1 MDKKKS
7 IETLACNTTI
17 INSIKKNRNMESVK
31 KVYDFLEDAKTFY
44 LATMDGDQPR
54 VRPYGAMLFFE
65 GKIYI
70 MAFGKTNATRQ
81 IATNNKAEICA
92 FKGRTLRIECNL
104 VEDNRPEVGKAL
116 VDKMPVLKPAL
127 GENGEN
133 GVMYY
138 LANATAN
145 FFKMM
150 ELDETIKF

>member
-1 MDKKKS
+1 M
-7 IETLACNTTI
+7 LL
-17 INSIKKNRNMESVK
+17 
-31 KVYDFLEDAKTFY
+31 FED
-44 LATMDGDQPR
+44 
-54 VRPYGAMLFFE
+54 
-65 GKIYI
+65 KIYI

-81 IATNNKAEICA
+81 IAANPKAEICA
-92 FKGRTLRIECNL
+92 FKGQTLRIECTL

-138 LANATAN
+138 LKDAKAD

-150 ELDETIKF
+150 ELTETITF

>member
-1 MDKKKS
+1 MD
-7 IETLACNTTI
+7 A
-17 INSIKKNRNMESVK
+17 VQ
-31 KVYDFLEDAKTFY
+31 KVFEFLENAKTFY
-44 LATMDGDQPR
+44 LATVEGDQPR
-54 VRPYGAMLFFE
+54 VRPYGAQLLYE

-81 IATNNKAEICA
+81 IAANNKAEICA
-92 FKGRTLRIECNL
+92 FKGQTLRIECRL

-138 LANATAN
+138 VSDATAT
-145 FFKMM
+145 FYKML
-150 ELDETIKF
+150 EPVESLTF

>member
-1 MDKKKS
+1 
-7 IETLACNTTI
+7 
-17 INSIKKNRNMESVK
+17 MEGIQ
-31 KVYDFLEDAKTFY
+31 KVYDFLEKAGTFY
-44 LATMDGDQPR
+44 LATVEEGQPR

-81 IATNNKAEICA
+81 IVANPKAEICA
-92 FKGRTLRIECNL
+92 FKGQTLRIACEL

-138 LANATAN
+138 LKNAKAD
-145 FFKMM
+145 FYKMM
-150 ELDETIKF
+150 ELEESVTF

>member
-1 MDKKKS
+1 
-7 IETLACNTTI
+7 
-17 INSIKKNRNMESVK
+17 MEGIK

-44 LATMDGDQPR
+44 LATVEGDQPR
-54 VRPYGAMLFFE
+54 VRPYGAMLFYE

-81 IATNNKAEICA
+81 IAANSKVEICA
-92 FKGRTLRIECNL
+92 FRGKTLRIECRL
-104 VEDNRPEVGKAL
+104 EEDNRPEVGKAL
-116 VDKMPVLKPAL
+116 VDKMPALKPAL

-138 LANATAN
+138 LADAKAD

-150 ELDETIKF
+150 ELDETITF

>member
-1 MDKKKS
+1 
-7 IETLACNTTI
+7 
-17 INSIKKNRNMESVK
+17 MEDIQ
-31 KVYDFLEDAKTFY
+31 KVYDFLEKAGTFY
-44 LATMDGDQPR
+44 LATVEDGQPR

-65 GKIYI
+65 DKIYI

-81 IATNNKAEICA
+81 IAANPKAEICA
-92 FKGRTLRIECNL
+92 FKGQTLRIECEL

-116 VDKMPVLKPAL
+116 VDKMTVLKPAL

-138 LANATAN
+138 LKNAKAD

-150 ELDETIKF
+150 ELEESVTF

>member
-1 MDKKKS
+1 MAD
-7 IETLACNTTI
+7 EQ
-17 INSIKKNRNMESVK
+17 
-31 KVYDFLEDAKTFY
+31 KVYDFLENAKTFY
-44 LATMDGDQPR
+44 LATVEGDQPR

-65 GKIYI
+65 GRIYI

-81 IATNNKAEICA
+81 IAANPKVEICA
-92 FKGRTLRIECNL
+92 FKGQTLRIECRL

-138 LANATAN
+138 LADATAT
-145 FFKMM
+145 FFQMM
-150 ELDETIKF
+150 EPVEVIKF